1 VLEKKDRDAGQFL
14 GFGIF
19 AVLYGITLYYI
30 LPLSLLSFN
39 LSMIMQIFLFILFGI
54 IFVLTVL
61 ALKFQRSLETAFT
74 HLLLFFEK
82 KSLRTLVLKNLVANR
97 NRNKMTAIVYSL
109 GLGFIIF
116 LNIAQNTQIQT
127 MRLHQAKYHVG
138 YLE

>member
-54 IFVLTVL
+54 IFGLTIL
-61 ALKFQRSLETAFT
+61 ALKFQRTIETVFT
-74 HLLLFFEK
+74 YLFLFFEK
-82 KSLRTLVLKNLVANR
+82 KSLQALVLKNLVANR
-97 NRNKMTAIVYSL
+97 DRNKMTAILYSL

-116 LNIAQNTQIQT
+116 LNMAQYTQIQT
-127 MRLHQAKYHVG
+127 IKLHQAKFHVG

>member
-54 IFVLTVL
+54 IFGLTIL
-61 ALKFQRSLETAFT
+61 ALKFQRTIETVFT
-74 HLLLFFEK
+74 YLFLFF
-82 KSLRTLVLKNLVANR
+82 
-97 NRNKMTAIVYSL
+97 
-109 GLGFIIF
+109 
-116 LNIAQNTQIQT
+116 
-127 MRLHQAKYHVG
+127 
-138 YLE
+138 